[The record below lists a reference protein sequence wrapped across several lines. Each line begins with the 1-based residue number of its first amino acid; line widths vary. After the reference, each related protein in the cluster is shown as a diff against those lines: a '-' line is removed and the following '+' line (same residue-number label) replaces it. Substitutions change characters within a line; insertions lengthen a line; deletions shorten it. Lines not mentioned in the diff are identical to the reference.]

1 MKENK
6 PKTRPD
12 NYDDGARG
20 FMITKEYIESL
31 RQVDE
36 KIKKTVEEERKK
48 NKKK

>member
-1 MKENK
+1 MEKNK
-6 PKTRPD
+6 SKKRRD
-12 NYDDGARG
+12 NHYDGARG

-31 RQVDE
+31 RKVDE